1 MSQDSNERSIV
12 IQSSCS
18 NVLAV
23 MIICYNF
30 SIFQNQS
37 EFYKQIG
44 YCPQFDALFDELTPT
59 EQLQLYARLRGVKPN
74 HEKEVYKLICSSN
87 TSATT

>member
-1 MSQDSNERSIV
+1 MVLRA
-12 IQSSCS
+12 SCP

-23 MIICYNF
+23 MIIYYNF
-30 SIFQNQS
+30 SIFQNPS

-74 HEKEVYKLICSSN
+74 HEKEVYKLINSLN
-87 TSATT
+87 TSATN

>member
-1 MSQDSNERSIV
+1 MV
-12 IQSSCS
+12 LQSSCP

-23 MIICYNF
+23 MILCYTF
-30 SIFQNQS
+30 SIFQNPS

-59 EQLQLYARLRGVKPN
+59 EHLQLYARLRGVKPYY
-74 HEKEVYKLICSSN
+74 EKEVYI
-87 TSATT
+87 

>member
-1 MSQDSNERSIV
+1 MSQDSLERPMV
-12 IQSSCS
+12 LRSSLP
-18 NVLAV
+18 NALPV
-23 MIICYNF
+23 MIILYNF
-30 SIFQNQS
+30 SIFQNPS

-74 HEKEVYKLICSSN
+74 HEKEVHKLIYSSN
-87 TSATT
+87 TSPSN